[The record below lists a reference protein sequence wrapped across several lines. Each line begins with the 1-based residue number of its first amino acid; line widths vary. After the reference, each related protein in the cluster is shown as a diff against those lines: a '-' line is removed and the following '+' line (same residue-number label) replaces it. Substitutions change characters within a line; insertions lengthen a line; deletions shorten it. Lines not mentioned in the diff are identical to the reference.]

1 LTIKIDSSDV
11 VIGSG
16 PTAFAA
22 VSALVASN
30 RHPIVIDFGQNPRS
44 ESIRL
49 DKKSILASK
58 GVGSRSKVF
67 EYPNSLVESR
77 DGKHLPLSNARGG
90 LSNVWGAGILVREK
104 SEMKE
109 FASVWTDMQ
118 DAYDYLLKLMPHVG
132 VEDQTSSRFPWPSIS
147 EKAPQSA
154 RFSSAVGKLQ
164 KTSSDVLFGWPRIA
178 LNNQTN
184 QCTRCGECLNGCP
197 LNLFFN
203 SGVELRLLAAKGLCT
218 FIEGPVITI
227 ESRSTHTLIR
237 TSSSVIAAK
246 RVFLA
251 AGPIGTPALLQR
263 SSLAPQEITVKDSAV
278 FYCGFINKIRPNGD
292 EFDFSSSHMVAY
304 SRRSGA
310 DDFQLAL
317 YESNYEYLSRLGSL
331 LGIPAS
337 FLKVPRAFVNRVNAG
352 IGFLDSSL
360 SGTLTIRFENQ
371 RSIVTRSE
379 PKNLRKSA
387 LKIIVRVAK
396 STREVGITP
405 IPKFVIVPT
414 VGSGYHSGASMPID
428 GKHVDISGRLRAAQN
443 VFVVDATSLPEISA
457 GSHTFT
463 AMANAFRIA
472 QSSE

>member
-1 LTIKIDSSDV
+1 
-11 VIGSG
+11 
-16 PTAFAA
+16 
-22 VSALVASN
+22 
-30 RHPIVIDFGQNPRS
+30 
-44 ESIRL
+44 
-49 DKKSILASK
+49 
-58 GVGSRSKVF
+58 
-67 EYPNSLVESR
+67 
-77 DGKHLPLSNARGG
+77 
-90 LSNVWGAGILVREK
+90 
-104 SEMKE
+104 
-109 FASVWTDMQ
+109 
-118 DAYDYLLKLMPHVG
+118 
-132 VEDQTSSRFPWPSIS
+132 
-147 EKAPQSA
+147 
-154 RFSSAVGKLQ
+154 
-164 KTSSDVLFGWPRIA
+164 
-178 LNNQTN
+178 
-184 QCTRCGECLNGCP
+184 
-197 LNLFFN
+197 
-203 SGVELRLLAAKGLCT
+203 
-218 FIEGPVITI
+218 
-227 ESRSTHTLIR
+227 
-237 TSSSVIAAK
+237 
-246 RVFLA
+246 
-251 AGPIGTPALLQR
+251 
-263 SSLAPQEITVKDSAV
+263 
-278 FYCGFINKIRPNGD
+278 
-292 EFDFSSSHMVAY
+292 MVAY

-360 SGTLTIRFENQ
+360 SGTLTIQFENQ